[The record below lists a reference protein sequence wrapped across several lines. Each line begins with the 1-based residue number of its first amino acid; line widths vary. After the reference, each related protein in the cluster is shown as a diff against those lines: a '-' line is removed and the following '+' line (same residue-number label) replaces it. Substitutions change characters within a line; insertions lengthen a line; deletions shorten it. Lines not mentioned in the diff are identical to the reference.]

1 MILANFA
8 AMNEIP
14 AHITDI
20 LSTLPER
27 PGVYQFYDSSE
38 KLLYVGKAK
47 SLKNR
52 VRSYFNSN
60 NNYGKLGVL
69 VKRTYDIKV
78 ILVETEF
85 DALLL
90 ENSLIK
96 KHQPPYNVMLKD
108 DKTYPWIC
116 IKNERFPRVF
126 TTRKLIKDGSLYFGP
141 YPSGKMMHTIM
152 ELIHQLYPLR
162 NCTLN
167 LSEENILKKKF
178 RVCLEYHIGNCKGPC
193 EALQP
198 EEEYN
203 QNMAEIKNIL
213 KGNIGIVTSHLKE
226 LMRKY
231 SGDFEFEKA
240 QEIKEKIETLENYQS
255 KSTVVSPVI
264 HNIDVFSIV
273 TDERYGYVNFM
284 KVLNGA
290 VVQAHTIEMKKKLE
304 ETPEELLQMAIAE
317 LRTRFGSDSPEIV
330 VPFPLDFNVPDS
342 VFVIPKIGDK
352 KKLLELSERNV
363 KYYMLEKQRREEK
376 TDPERHSKRI
386 LTQLQK
392 DLRLK
397 EFPVHIECFD
407 NSNFQGDAAVAACVV
422 FKNGKP
428 SKKDYRHFNIRTVTG
443 PNDFASMEEVIYR
456 RYKRIREENE
466 PMPQLIVV
474 DGGKGQLSS
483 AVTAL
488 ARLDI
493 FPRFSIAADQSL
505 LPLKEEKEE
514 KRTVGIIGI
523 AKKLEEIYF
532 PGDTLPLYIDK
543 KSESLRLIQ
552 YMRNEAHRFGIKHH
566 RGKQQKITMRSE
578 LMEIKGVGGH
588 TMQKLLQEFKS
599 VKRVREASPEE
610 LEKVIGKARG
620 KIVRDYFKNILLKD

>member
-1 MILANFA
+1 
-8 AMNEIP
+8 MNTVSE
-14 AHITDI
+14 HITGI
-20 LSTLPER
+20 LISLPDR
-27 PGVYQFYDSSE
+27 PGVYQFYDNNE

-52 VRSYFNSN
+52 VRSYFNLN
-60 NNYGKLGVL
+60 NDYGKLRVL
-69 VKRTYDIKV
+69 VKKICDIKI

-116 IKNERFPRVF
+116 IKNEPFPRVF
-126 TTRKLIKDGSLYFGP
+126 STRKLIRDGSLYFGP

-162 NCTLN
+162 NCNFN
-167 LSEENILKKKF
+167 LTEENIRKKKF

-198 EEEYN
+198 GEEYS
-203 QNMAEIKNIL
+203 QNIAEIKNIL
-213 KGNIGIVTSHLKE
+213 KGNISVVTNHLEE
-226 LMRKY
+226 LMKKY
-231 SGDFEFEKA
+231 SENFEFEKA
-240 QEIKEKIETLENYQS
+240 QLIKEKIDLLENYQS
-255 KSTVVSPVI
+255 KSTVVSPVV
-264 HNIDVFSIV
+264 HNVDVFSII
-273 TDERYGYVNFM
+273 TDEKYGYVNFM
-284 KVLNGA
+284 KVLSGA
-290 VVQAHTIEMKKKLE
+290 VIQAHTIEMKKKLDE
-304 ETPEELLQMAIAE
+304 SPGELLKMAIAE
-317 LRTRFGSDSPEIV
+317 LRTRLGSDSSEIV
-330 VPFPLDFNVPDS
+330 IPFPLDFEVPRAEL
-342 VFVIPKIGDK
+342 VVPKIGDK
-352 KKLLELSERNV
+352 KKLLELSARNV
-363 KYYMLEKQRREEK
+363 KYYMLEKQRQEEK

-386 LTQLQK
+386 LAQLQK

-397 EFPVHIECFD
+397 ETPVHIECFD
-407 NSNFQGDAAVAACVV
+407 NSNFQGGAAVAACVV

-428 SKKDYRHFNIRTVTG
+428 SKKDYRHFNIRTVAG

-456 RYKRIREENE
+456 RYKRVLEDKE
-466 PMPQLIVV
+466 PLPQLIVV

-488 ARLDI
+488 AKLNI
-493 FPRFSIAADQSL
+493 IPRFEISTDQVPASHENRL
-505 LPLKEEKEE
+505 M
-514 KRTVGIIGI
+514 VGLIGI

-532 PGDTLPLYIDK
+532 PWDSLPLYIDK

-566 RGKQQKITMRSE
+566 RGKQQKTTVRSE
-578 LMEIKGVGGH
+578 LMEIKGIGDN
-588 TMQKLLQEFKS
+588 TMQKLLREFKS
-599 VKRVREASPEE
+599 VKRIKEATWDE
-610 LEKVIGKARG
+610 LITVIGKARG
-620 KIVRDYFKNILLKD
+620 KIVKDHFQEIS